1 MIQYMLHAQKRVF
14 ERIKSFAKEY
24 EEGRFWDILIRDKTI
39 LDLGEHIEQLG
50 HDAERVERTV
60 NLV

>member
-14 ERIKSFAKEY
+14 ERIKSFA
-24 EEGRFWDILIRDKTI
+24 EEPESKKTWHDLIQDNTM
-39 LDLGEHIEQLG
+39 LDLGEHIERLG

-60 NLV
+60 NLM